1 MPSPFWSAR
10 QTENGLPFTYRPL
23 LTGRM
28 PSVLQVASHR
38 SFLDGIQLALQACE
52 SAGREV
58 AIKAEAKNIRVFM
71 FPPGQ

>member
-28 PSVLQVASHR
+28 PSVLQVAAHR
-38 SFLDGIQLALQACE
+38 SFLDGIHVAPQAWA
-52 SAGREV
+52 STGKEV
-58 AIKAEAKNIRVFM
+58 AIKAEARNIRVFIV
-71 FPPGQ
+71 PS